1 MSDFFDKIKEVLFR
15 RQKHYQLAFNNASG
29 KEVLA
34 DLARFCRAH
43 ESTFHPDPRIAAQL
57 DGRREVWL
65 RLQQHLEM
73 DSEALWSLYNERM
86 KP

>member
-1 MSDFFDKIKEVLFR
+1 MSEVIEKLKSLFR
-15 RQKHYQLAFNNASG
+15 RRHMAYHQVFDSPVG
-29 KEVLA
+29 REVLI

-43 ESTFHPDPRIAAQL
+43 ESTFHENERIAHRL

-65 RLQQHLEM
+65 RIQQHLQM

-86 KP
+86 K